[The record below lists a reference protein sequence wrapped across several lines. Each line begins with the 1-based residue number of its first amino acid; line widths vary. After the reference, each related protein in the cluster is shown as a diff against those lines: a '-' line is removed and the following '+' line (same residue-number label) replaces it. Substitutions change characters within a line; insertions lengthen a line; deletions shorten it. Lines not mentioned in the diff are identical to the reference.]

1 MPEPVRAGQRYM
13 PGLDG
18 LRALA
23 VLAVIAF
30 HEQLG
35 WAPGGLLG
43 VGVFFTL
50 SGYLITDLLLG
61 QWATRG
67 RLALADFWAR
77 RARRLLPALFVML
90 AVVTAWITLADRARL
105 AGLRGSVVA
114 AATYSSNWYL
124 IVQGQSYFARFAPPA
139 PLDHLWSLAVEEQ
152 FYLAW
157 PWLLLAGLICLRRLR
172 HGRPGGVAWL
182 ALPTLAMAACSAWA
196 MVALYHPGLDPTRVY
211 EGTDTRASGLLIGAA
226 LAMAWP
232 SRRAAARHLAA
243 VPGDAV
249 GRGAARRGGASADR
263 ATRVALDAAAFAGLG
278 VIFVMIWRTGQYS
291 PFLYRGGLILLSAAS
306 AAVIAAAARPGTLTG
321 KVLGCGPLRWL
332 GVRSYGVYLWHYP
345 VIVLFTPAN
354 ATEDLARAAWQ
365 TVVTIALAALSWHY
379 IEEPIRRGALA
390 RLWKQ
395 LPVAT
400 LRPAGAHSG
409 AAAARTAAATASTAT
424 ASFAAAAAP
433 ATASTATAATATAAT
448 ATASTATATPAT
460 ATPATAATATAAPA
474 TASTATASTAT
485 GPATAAST
493 ATRPAARAVGALAG
507 AAASTMAALAAAA
520 RPGSRPIRAARRSA
534 AAAWPGRARLLG
546 AAPAALA
553 TVAAVAV
560 LSTACVG
567 LSGAV
572 SAPPSASATSLARS
586 SLPAPSRGQ
595 AAAPID
601 GGQAA
606 DRISPAISPAAGPTP
621 SSSAASTL
629 RTSCRA
635 VAHLGDSTSEGMVSP
650 DYLPNPGQ
658 RLVAQYQDV
667 GVQQVVTNIV
677 GANSIVET
685 LPGDI
690 NDYNAARNIVSQGFR
705 GCWVIA
711 LGTNDTADVAI
722 GSSVGRMAR
731 IQEMMSVAHGEP
743 VMWVDVISQLTS
755 GPYAEANMQLWNAA
769 LRQACARYPNMR
781 VFDWASL
788 AQPSWFIS
796 DGIHYTPAGY
806 AQRAEQIAEALAK
819 AFPAKGHSKGC
830 VVS

>member
-105 AGLRGSVVA
+105 AGLRGAVAA

-157 PWLLLAGLICLRRLR
+157 PWLLLAGLVCVRRLR

-182 ALPTLAMAACSAWA
+182 ALPTLALAACSAGA
-196 MVALYHPGLDPTRVY
+196 MLALYHPGLDPTRVY

-226 LAMAWP
+226 LAMAWS
-232 SRRAAARHLAA
+232 SRRAAA
-243 VPGDAV
+243 G
-249 GRGAARRGGASADR
+249 R
-263 ATRVALDAAAFAGLG
+263 ATRIAVDAAAFAGLG
-278 VIFVMIWRTGQYS
+278 GILVMIWRTGEYS
-291 PFLYRGGLILLSAAS
+291 PFLYRGGLIVLSAAS
-306 AAVIAAAARPGTLTG
+306 AAVIAAAATPGTLTG
-321 KVLGCGPLRWL
+321 RMLGWGPMRWL
-332 GVRSYGVYLWHYP
+332 GVRSYGIYLWHYP

-354 ATEDLARAAWQ
+354 ATENLARAAWQ
-365 TVVTIALAALSWHY
+365 TVVTIAVAALSWRF

-390 RLWKQ
+390 RLWRQ
-395 LPVAT
+395 LRVGVLVPLWAQLRAAT
-400 LRPAGAHSG
+400 RRPAGAHS
-409 AAAARTAAATASTAT
+409 AAAAGP
-424 ASFAAAAAP
+424 AAAAA
-433 ATASTATAATATAAT
+433 
-448 ATASTATATPAT
+448 
-460 ATPATAATATAAPA
+460 
-474 TASTATASTAT
+474 
-485 GPATAAST
+485 GPA
-493 ATRPAARAVGALAG
+493 AVGSSGRASLL
-507 AAASTMAALAAAA
+507 AAAAVAALAAVTA
-520 RPGSRPIRAARRSA
+520 AARRGTRTRGTHAAGGRAGLVA
-534 AAAWPGRARLLG
+534 AAP
-546 AAPAALA
+546 PALA
-553 TVAAVAV
+553 AVAAIAV

-572 SAPPSASATSLARS
+572 SGPPSASDSALAGS
-586 SLPAPSRGQ
+586 SMPAAPGGRAAASADRAQSASAGDKISPVMSPVAGPAPSASPSG
-595 AAAPID
+595 AAE
-601 GGQAA
+601 
-606 DRISPAISPAAGPTP
+606 T
-621 SSSAASTL
+621 TL

-650 DYLPNPGQ
+650 AYLPEAGQ
-658 RLVAQYQDV
+658 RLIAQYQDV

-685 LPGDI
+685 LPGDT
-690 NDYNAARNIVSQGFR
+690 NDYDAARNIVSQGFR

-722 GSSVGRMAR
+722 GSDVGRLSR
-731 IQEMMSVAHGEP
+731 IQEMMSVARGEP

-755 GPYAEANMQLWNAA
+755 GPYAEANMQLWNTA
-769 LRQACARYPNMR
+769 LRQACAHYPNMR

-819 AFPAKGHSKGC
+819 AFPDKGHSKGC

>member
-67 RLALADFWAR
+67 RLALADFWGR

-182 ALPTLAMAACSAWA
+182 ALPTLALAACSAWA
-196 MVALYHPGLDPTRVY
+196 MLALYHPGLDPTRVY

-232 SRRAAARHLAA
+232 SRRAAE
-243 VPGDAV
+243 
-249 GRGAARRGGASADR
+249 RGALDGRAARI
-263 ATRVALDAAAFAGLG
+263 ALDATAFAGLG
-278 VIFVMIWRTGQYS
+278 IILVMIWRTGQYS

-306 AAVIAAAARPGTLTG
+306 AAVIAASARPGTVTG
-321 KVLGCGPLRWL
+321 KMLGWKPLRWL
-332 GVRSYGVYLWHYP
+332 GVRSYGIYLWHYP
-345 VIVLFTPAN
+345 VIVLFTPTD
-354 ATEDLARAAWQ
+354 ATEDLGRAAWQ
-365 TVVTIALAALSWHY
+365 TAVTIVVAALSWRY

-395 LPVAT
+395 L
-400 LRPAGAHSG
+400 RPAEAHS
-409 AAAARTAAATASTAT
+409 AAGPARTAAAAGAAT
-424 ASFAAAAAP
+424 AAAAD
-433 ATASTATAATATAAT
+433 
-448 ATASTATATPAT
+448 
-460 ATPATAATATAAPA
+460 
-474 TASTATASTAT
+474 
-485 GPATAAST
+485 
-493 ATRPAARAVGALAG
+493 RA
-507 AAASTMAALAAAA
+507 AALAW
-520 RPGSRPIRAARRSA
+520 PSRT
-534 AAAWPGRARLLG
+534 RLRDT
-546 AAPAALA
+546 APTA
-553 TVAAVAV
+553 VAAVAIVAV

-572 SAPPSASATSLARS
+572 SGPPSSSTASLSGS
-586 SLPAPSRGQ
+586 SLPASSSS
-595 AAAPID
+595 
-601 GGQAA
+601 QAA
-606 DRISPAISPAAGPTP
+606 DSSQPASDPAANKISPAISPGAGPTP
-621 SSSAASTL
+621 SPSPVATPASTL

-650 DYLPNPGQ
+650 SYLPNPGQ

-667 GVQQVVTNIV
+667 GVRQVVTNIV

-722 GSSVGRMAR
+722 GSDVGRLSR
-731 IQEMMSVAHGEP
+731 IQEMMAVARGEP
-743 VMWVDVISQLTS
+743 VMWVDVVSTLTS
-755 GPYAEANMQLWNAA
+755 GPYAEANMQLWNTA
-769 LRQACARYPNMR
+769 LRQACSHYPNMR
-781 VFDWASL
+781 IFDWASL

>member
-182 ALPTLAMAACSAWA
+182 ALPILAMAACSAWA
-196 MVALYHPGLDPTRVY
+196 MLALYHPGLDPTRVY

-232 SRRAAARHLAA
+232 SRRGAAAA
-243 VPGDAV
+243 G
-249 GRGAARRGGASADR
+249 R
-263 ATRVALDAAAFAGLG
+263 ATRIALDAAAFAGLG

-321 KVLGCGPLRWL
+321 KMLGCGPLRWL

-365 TVVTIALAALSWHY
+365 TVVTIALAALSWRY

-395 LPVAT
+395 LPVAI
-400 LRPAGAHSG
+400 RRAGAHSG
-409 AAAARTAAATASTAT
+409 ATAARTAAAAARTAT
-424 ASFAAAAAP
+424 ASIAAA
-433 ATASTATAATATAAT
+433 TSTATPGTA
-448 ATASTATATPAT
+448 P
-460 ATPATAATATAAPA
+460 
-474 TASTATASTAT
+474 
-485 GPATAAST
+485 AAST
-493 ATRPAARAVGALAG
+493 GLAAGPAARTVAALAG
-507 AAASTMAALAAAA
+507 AAASTVAALAAAA
-520 RPGSRPIRAARRSA
+520 RPA
-534 AAAWPGRARLLG
+534 RARLLS

-553 TVAAVAV
+553 AVAAVAV

-572 SAPPSASATSLARS
+572 SAPPSASATSLAGS
-586 SLPAPSRGQ
+586 SLPAPSRGH
-595 AAAPID
+595 AAAPAV
-601 GGQAA
+601 GQAA
-606 DRISPAISPAAGPTP
+606 SRISPAISPAAGPTP
-621 SSSAASTL
+621 SSSPAATPASTL

-650 DYLPNPGQ
+650 SYLPNPGQ

-685 LPGDI
+685 LPGDT

-722 GSSVGRMAR
+722 GSGVGRMAR

-743 VMWVDVISQLTS
+743 VMWVDVVSMLTS

-788 AQPSWFIS
+788 TQPSWFIS

-819 AFPAKGHSKGC
+819 AFPAKGRNKGC
-830 VVS
+830 IVS

>member
-61 QWATRG
+61 QWVTQG

-105 AGLRGSVVA
+105 NGLRGSVVA

-182 ALPTLAMAACSAWA
+182 ALPTLALAACSAWA
-196 MVALYHPGLDPTRVY
+196 MLALYHPGLDPTRVY

-232 SRRAAARHLAA
+232 SRGL
-243 VPGDAV
+243 
-249 GRGAARRGGASADR
+249 AARRRARAAGDATDGSAAPRGASATRRGRIPAGR
-263 ATRVALDAAAFAGLG
+263 ATRIALDAAAFAGLCG
-278 VIFVMIWRTGQYS
+278 ILVMIWRTGQYS

-321 KVLGCGPLRWL
+321 KVLGWGPLRWL
-332 GVRSYGVYLWHYP
+332 GVRSYGIYLWHYP
-345 VIVLFTPAN
+345 VIVIFTPVN

-365 TVVTIALAALSWHY
+365 TAVTITLAALSWHY

-395 LPVAT
+395 LRAAT
-400 LRPAGAHSG
+400 SRPAGAHS
-409 AAAARTAAATASTAT
+409 AIAAARTAAASGP
-424 ASFAAAAAP
+424 AAAAA
-433 ATASTATAATATAAT
+433 STTGAAT
-448 ATASTATATPAT
+448 
-460 ATPATAATATAAPA
+460 
-474 TASTATASTAT
+474 STAT
-485 GPATAAST
+485 GPAAATTGGIAARSGR
-493 ATRPAARAVGALAG
+493 RPARRAGRSG
-507 AAASTMAALAAAA
+507 AA
-520 RPGSRPIRAARRSA
+520 I
-534 AAAWPGRARLLG
+534 WNGRARLPST
-546 AAPAALA
+546 APAALA
-553 TVAAVAV
+553 GVAAVAV
-560 LSTACVG
+560 LSTAFVG

-572 SAPPSASATSLARS
+572 SGPPSTSAPSSLAGS
-586 SLPAPSRGQ
+586 SLPAVSTGRGADPADGAESAPNQ
-595 AAAPID
+595 ATNK
-601 GGQAA
+601 
-606 DRISPAISPAAGPTP
+606 ISPVITPAAGPTP
-621 SSSAASTL
+621 SVSPGATPVSTL
-629 RTSCRA
+629 RTSCHA

-650 DYLPNPGQ
+650 AYLPDAGQ

-667 GVQQVVTNIV
+667 GVRQVVTNIV

-685 LPGDI
+685 LPGDT

-722 GSSVGRMAR
+722 GSDVGRMAR

-743 VMWVDVISQLTS
+743 VMWVDVISTLSS
-755 GPYAEANMQLWNAA
+755 GPYAEANMQLWNTA

-788 AQPSWFIS
+788 VQPSWFIS

-806 AQRAEQIAEALAK
+806 AQRAEQIAQALAK